1 MFISYL
7 CHKNKKILNDMKAL
21 LFLILVVLCIC
32 LDSHQGNE
40 LKSLEM
46 NQLFLS
52 NVEALANNEGVN
64 FFCYGEGD
72 IDCHGMKVEFK
83 VQGVSLDY

>member
-1 MFISYL
+1 
-7 CHKNKKILNDMKAL
+7 MKAL
-21 LFLILVVLCIC
+21 LFLILVVLCVC
-32 LDSHQGNE
+32 FDSQQGNE
-40 LKSLEM
+40 LKLLEM

-52 NVEALANNEGVN
+52 NVEALANDEGVN

-83 VQGVSLDY
+83 VEGLSLDY

>member
-1 MFISYL
+1 MIFFRENSAFFLLFISYI
-7 CHKNKKILNDMKAL
+7 CHKNKNIFNNMKAL

-32 LDSHQGNE
+32 FDSHQGNE

-52 NVEALANNEGVN
+52 NVEALANDEGVN
-64 FFCYGEGD
+64 FF
-72 IDCHGMKVEFK
+72 
-83 VQGVSLDY
+83 

>member
-1 MFISYL
+1 
-7 CHKNKKILNDMKAL
+7 MKAL

-32 LDSHQGNE
+32 FDSHQGNE

-52 NVEALANNEGVN
+52 NVEALANDEGVN
-64 FFCYGEGD
+64 FF
-72 IDCHGMKVEFK
+72 
-83 VQGVSLDY
+83 